1 MKFSNV
7 IVIALSLG
15 CRVLAAPAAPT
26 HAPVAGF
33 NALPANVPLEDV
45 ADVEAQAA
53 DVHLEDVPAVL
64 PARSLPVSSPNTAM
78 IEGAVSGL
86 KNSVS
91 GELSTIMSMS
101 AKNAA
106 SYDIPVIKNSLAN
119 IATHMKA
126 ATTGMAPALVAA
138 ATYLTAEETQ
148 SLLCALNEIE
158 GIVFNLKSALSTI
171 LSNIE
176 AGAKGLIAP
185 EIATVLGLTMPL
197 VAPLIGSVYITVGSL
212 PGGDAVTTEL
222 TTVAGSVMGDAVALK
237 TLGGH

>member
-1 MKFSNV
+1 
-7 IVIALSLG
+7 
-15 CRVLAAPAAPT
+15 
-26 HAPVAGF
+26 
-33 NALPANVPLEDV
+33 
-45 ADVEAQAA
+45 
-53 DVHLEDVPAVL
+53 
-64 PARSLPVSSPNTAM
+64 
-78 IEGAVSGL
+78 
-86 KNSVS
+86 
-91 GELSTIMSMS
+91 MS

-176 AGAKGLIAP
+176 AGKLFSPSSYLFEICKVSLLTTLSGAKGLIASD
-185 EIATVLGLTMPL
+185 IATVLGLTMPL
-197 VAPLIGSVYITVGSL
+197 VAPFIGFVYSTVGSH
-212 PGGDAVTTEL
+212 PYGDAVTTEL
-222 TTVAGSVMGDAVALK
+222 TTVAGSVMGVAVALK
-237 TLGGH
+237 TILGGVH